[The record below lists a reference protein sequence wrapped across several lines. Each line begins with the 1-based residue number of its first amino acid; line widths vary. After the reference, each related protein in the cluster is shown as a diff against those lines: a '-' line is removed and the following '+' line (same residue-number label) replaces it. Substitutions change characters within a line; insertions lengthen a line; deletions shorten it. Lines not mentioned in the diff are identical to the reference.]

1 MSRRLGSRI
10 RHSFSAANNVAGPKG
25 RLQNHCLTSSKKIV
39 VLNPRLLSAS
49 TQALTD
55 KAKRYFQDNLLGVKF
70 LVETSTRIILIMDE
84 LLLWETDL
92 NLPLKGDGSR
102 HGLEI
107 LHRQSSCFLPSMNFS
122 GDTLL
127 FPIFPVSY
135 YLLDPPKCQTCVSL
149 TCADDEE
156 SLDDMSVSAAT
167 GFSKGS
173 STSASWIVHC
183 VA

>member
-10 RHSFSAANNVAGPKG
+10 RHSFSAANNVTGPKG

-55 KAKRYFQDNLLGVKF
+55 KAKRYLQDNLLGVKF

-102 HGLEI
+102 H
-107 LHRQSSCFLPSMNFS
+107 S
-122 GDTLL
+122 GGR
-127 FPIFPVSY
+127 S
-135 YLLDPPKCQTCVSL
+135 
-149 TCADDEE
+149 
-156 SLDDMSVSAAT
+156 
-167 GFSKGS
+167 
-173 STSASWIVHC
+173 
-183 VA
+183 